1 MTLEQAKQAS
11 EILHKINNANETINI
26 MNLND
31 IESITFNRKSSNF
44 YITEINVIDSIKTDT
59 IRYLEYII
67 DILKKEL
74 KDL

>member
-1 MTLEQAKQAS
+1 MTLEQAKKAS
-11 EILHKINNANETINI
+11 DILQKINIANETINL

-31 IESITFNRKSSNF
+31 IDSITFNRKSSNF

>member
-1 MTLEQAKQAS
+1 MTLEQAKKAS
-11 EILHKINNANETINI
+11 DILQRINIANETINLI
-26 MNLND
+26 NLND
-31 IESITFNRKSSNF
+31 IDSITFNRKSSNF

>member
-11 EILHKINNANETINI
+11 EILQKINNANETINI

>member
-1 MTLEQAKQAS
+1 MTLEQAKTAS
-11 EILHKINNANETINI
+11 EILQKINNANETINI

>member
-11 EILHKINNANETINI
+11 EILQKINNANETINI

-44 YITEINVIDSIKTDT
+44 YITGINVIDSIKTDT

>member
-1 MTLEQAKQAS
+1 MTIEQAKKAS
-11 EILHKINNANETINI
+11 EILQKINSANETIKI
-26 MNLND
+26 LYLND
-31 IESITFNRKSSNF
+31 IEGITFNRKSSNF
-44 YITEINVIDSIKTDT
+44 HIIELNVIDSIKTDT

>member
-11 EILHKINNANETINI
+11 EILQKINNANETINI

-31 IESITFNRKSSNF
+31 IGSITFNRTSSNF
-44 YITEINVIDSIKTDT
+44 YMTEINVIDSIKTDT
-59 IRYLEYII
+59 IRYLEYEIE
-67 DILKKEL
+67 ILKKQL

>member
-1 MTLEQAKQAS
+1 MTLEQAKKAS
-11 EILHKINNANETINI
+11 EILQKINNANETINI